1 MDPLAA
7 LRPVA
12 ATALVLG
19 LGVAVAVAGGNGGTS
34 PAPPQANGNATADV
48 STRGAGDSVVLSAA
62 PERSDAV
69 SVLPA
74 PIGSCSAGGAV
85 AVDGLPTGATVH
97 RWVNGTYLR
106 ATNGTAVRDA
116 VAGVAG
122 VPAKSVDCYD
132 GAAEPAVA
140 EDAAK
145 AAETQSSA
153 PATEPAGS
161 GTCQVQ
167 WTPGVRLPKGATITA
182 GVSGEY
188 RARGDEDRIRAAV
201 ARVSGRP
208 ATEIQCNYWVPPI
221 GSCSAELRPAPGSPV
236 PDGASAYGTVGGEYT
251 TRAQVDGLRAA
262 LASMAGLDPDDIT
275 CVDFP
280 DPGVGVPEPLPIEPG
295 PGGAEVDVPA
305 RSTP

>member
-1 MDPLAA
+1 MDLRAT

-12 ATALVLG
+12 ASALVLG
-19 LGVAVAVAGGNGGTS
+19 LGVTVAVAGGNGGTP
-34 PAPPQANGNATADV
+34 PAPPPANGNATVDAA
-48 STRGAGDSVVLSAA
+48 TRSAGDSYVAA
-62 PERSDAV
+62 TTREGKDTV

-74 PIGSCSAGGAV
+74 PIGSCSAGGPV
-85 AVDGLPTGATVH
+85 AVDGLPPGATVH

-106 ATNGTAVRDA
+106 AADGTAVREA

-122 VPAKSVDCYD
+122 VPAKAVDCYD
-132 GAAEPAVA
+132 GTAEPAVA
-140 EDAAK
+140 EDGAK

-167 WTPGVRLPKGATITA
+167 WTPGVRLPKGASITA

-208 ATEIQCNYWVPPI
+208 ATEIECNYWVPPI

-236 PDGASAYGTVGGEYT
+236 PDGATAYGNVGGEYT
-251 TRAQVDGLRAA
+251 TRAQVAGLRAA
-262 LASMAGLDPDDIT
+262 LASMAGLDPEDIT
-275 CVDFP
+275 CADFP

-295 PGGAEVDVPA
+295 PGGAQVDVPA